1 MRLALHLQMRS
12 SLALRS
18 ESRLTVTVSL
28 LRADGQERVVEFPR
42 GLQVPS
48 ASPRHL
54 PAKAVAGLCQG
65 RVPGGGRYD
74 VGEHCAFWC
83 LRRKGGQGA
92 LFKGVTVPASGS
104 GPSPLS
110 PPVLECLFLDLE
122 KEGFGPDVTPRGP
135 FS

>member
-1 MRLALHLQMRS
+1 M
-12 SLALRS
+12 
-18 ESRLTVTVSL
+18 TVTVSL

-65 RVPGGGRYD
+65 RVPGGAGTMLVNTVPFGVSGGRE
-74 VGEHCAFWC
+74 VKEHCSKVSLSPLA
-83 LRRKGGQGA
+83 
-92 LFKGVTVPASGS
+92 GS

-122 KEGFGPDVTPRGP
+122 KEGFGPDVTPRGSTRLFEGSQQVFTRLP
-135 FS
+135 AVLKLV